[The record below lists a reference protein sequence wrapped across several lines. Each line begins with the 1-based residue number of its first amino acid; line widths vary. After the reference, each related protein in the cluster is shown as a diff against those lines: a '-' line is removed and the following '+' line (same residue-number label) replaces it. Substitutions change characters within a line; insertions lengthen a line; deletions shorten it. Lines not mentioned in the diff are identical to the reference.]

1 MVRWAVLL
9 TGPRSRSSPSQYW
22 QEHHETDSNCPL
34 QAAALVV
41 VVVVVVVVESVAV
54 VVAVAAA
61 VDLPSLWKKQLAQRS
76 LTGPKVRAQTNCC

>member
-1 MVRWAVLL
+1 M
-9 TGPRSRSSPSQYW
+9 
-22 QEHHETDSNCPL
+22 
-34 QAAALVV
+34 VV